1 MNDLL
6 LMEAEADIYKAI
18 QKLSDYHQSMSNT
31 VHLVNFSSHEED
43 DVKYLSTFYRVLIR
57 TMEAQNCAIKLF
69 ETLCTAHGHDI
80 ERP

>member
-18 QKLSDYHQSMSNT
+18 EKLSEYHKTMSNT

-43 DVKYLSTFYRVLIR
+43 DVKYLNTFYRVLVR
-57 TMEAQNCAIKLF
+57 TMDAQKSTIKLF
-69 ETLCTAHGHDI
+69 ETLCKAHGQNI
-80 ERP
+80 SES